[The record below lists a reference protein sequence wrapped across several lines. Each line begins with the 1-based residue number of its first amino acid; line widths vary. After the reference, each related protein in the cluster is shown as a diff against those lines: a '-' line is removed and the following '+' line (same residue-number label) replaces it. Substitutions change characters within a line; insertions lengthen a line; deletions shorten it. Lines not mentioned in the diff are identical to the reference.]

1 MSKVYTS
8 AESVIKWLDF
18 MKHYVEELQNESG
31 SDNIHDVLHDGSHD
45 GYIREFKSY
54 LKAIPEELDIKL
66 D

>member
-8 AESVIKWLDF
+8 AESLTKWLDF
-18 MKHYVEELQNESG
+18 MKRYVEELQNESG
-31 SDNIHDVLHDGSHD
+31 SDNIHAILHDGKHN

-54 LKAIPEELDIKL
+54 LKAIPEELDINL

>member
-1 MSKVYTS
+1 MGKVYTS
-8 AESVIKWLDF
+8 AESVTKWLDF
-18 MKHYVEELQNESG
+18 MKRYVEELQNESG